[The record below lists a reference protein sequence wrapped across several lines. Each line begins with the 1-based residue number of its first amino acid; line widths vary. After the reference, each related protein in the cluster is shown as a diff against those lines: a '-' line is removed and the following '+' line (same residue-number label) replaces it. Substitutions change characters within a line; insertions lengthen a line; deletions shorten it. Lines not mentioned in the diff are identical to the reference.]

1 MTSYYDPKD
10 RPTGSEKQRMWDQI
24 QAKISASSSSS
35 SGTNIIRLDWKS
47 FWLGNAAAILLIL
60 AGIGGYSVWNSWP
73 VNSADQSLDDRLKQA
88 YTVSLED
95 MQRIS
100 PTLRTQTDPQLP
112 SDEALRIRLEGLQEI
127 DAVIEEIRDDMIM
140 HGKTAAKQ
148 RQLKRLYATKLDF
161 VQAIIMN
168 EEVEL

>member
-1 MTSYYDPKD
+1 MSSYYSNKE
-10 RPTGSEKQRMWDQI
+10 RPTKAERERIWSGIEHRLPPEKSEE
-24 QAKISASSSSS
+24 SHL
-35 SGTNIIRLDWKS
+35 IRLDWKS

-73 VNSADQSLDDRLKQA
+73 MNTEEQSLDVRLKQA
-88 YTVSLED
+88 YTVSLEEL
-95 MQRIS
+95 QQVS
-100 PTLRTQTDPQLP
+100 PTLRDQRNTELP
-112 SDEALRIRLEGLQEI
+112 ADEALRIRLEGLQEI
-127 DAVIEEIRDDMIM
+127 DAVIEEIRNDMIM

-161 VQAIIMN
+161 VQAIILN